1 MAAGLDS
8 YGARK
13 AGTGAGGQPPC
24 SSVCEDLLAGCDTMI
39 SYVEYIFPLAV
50 YFSIVGIPID
60 CSAEPTTDCVEGGK
74 YEYFEDDN
82 SVCPTPLMYIDP
94 YNTKDMWMSG
104 SLSGVADC
112 SRRCPTSFYD
122 YDICQLKS
130 LTN

>member
-1 MAAGLDS
+1 MTMTAGLQVRPEVACARVQGPLPTPLLYVCLFRSEHPLYSLTDSSASSMAAGLDS

-74 YEYFEDDN
+74 YE
-82 SVCPTPLMYIDP
+82 
-94 YNTKDMWMSG
+94 
-104 SLSGVADC
+104 
-112 SRRCPTSFYD
+112 
-122 YDICQLKS
+122 
-130 LTN
+130 